1 MTAYL
6 LLLLKIDTPS
16 YYVLSI
22 QIQSTALPYYEIS
35 RPGRLGPLFPG
46 HSIEPGFAF
55 WKNTCQNHLPTIPIV
70 SENPIKTINNHK
82 KG

>member
-46 HSIEPGFAF
+46 HSIEPGSAF
-55 WKNTCQNHLPTIPIV
+55 WKNTV
-70 SENPIKTINNHK
+70 SEPLYPLFLLCLKILLRP
-82 KG
+82 